1 MSDVLP
7 PSSRRSG
14 TGTPLLEVESLS
26 VHFQGE
32 EGAVRAVEN
41 VSFTVNAGEM
51 LGIVGESGS
60 GKSVTSLSV
69 LGLLPPRGRIVSGS
83 VRLDGTELVGMKET
97 SLRQIRGGRV
107 AMIFQDPMTS
117 LNPYLSVGEQ
127 LAESA
132 MLHRGLSR
140 RDADR
145 RAVELLERVRIPD
158 AAARLKTYPHELSG
172 GMRQRVMIAMALL
185 GEPELLI
192 ADEPT
197 TALDVTIQ
205 AEILDLLSELRRER
219 GLSVMLITHDLG
231 IVRSTCDR
239 ALVFYAGRIVES
251 APTTE
256 LFARPLHPY
265 TLALLDSLPRLDR
278 RKRPEPIPGMPPQL
292 GSEPLTECSFV
303 PRCRFAHD
311 ACRRGE
317 PALVAAETAMG
328 RLRRCVLSE
337 DELMRRSQAPSTAA
351 LTSS

>member
-1 MSDVLP
+1 VD
-7 PSSRRSG
+7 G
-14 TGTPLLEVESLS
+14 
-26 VHFQGE
+26 
-32 EGAVRAVEN
+32 
-41 VSFTVNAGEM
+41 VSFTLNSGEM

-60 GKSVTSLSV
+60 GKSVTSLSL
-69 LGLLPPRGRIVSGS
+69 LGLLPPSGRIAAGS
-83 VRLDGTELVGMKET
+83 VRLGGTELVGMSES
-97 SLRQIRGGRV
+97 SLRRIRGGRI

-132 MLHRGLSR
+132 MIHRGLSR

-145 RAVELLERVRIPD
+145 RAVELLERVRLPD
-158 AAARLKTYPHELSG
+158 AAARLRSYPHELSG

-205 AEILDLLSELRRER
+205 AEILELLSELRRER

-239 ALVFYAGRIVES
+239 ALVFYAGRVVEQ
-251 APTTE
+251 APTAA
-256 LFARPLHPY
+256 LFERPLHPY
-265 TLALLDSLPRLDR
+265 TLALLESLPRLDR

-317 PALVAAETAMG
+317 PALAGVEAEPG
-328 RLRRCVLSE
+328 RLRRCVLPVG
-337 DELMRRSQAPSTAA
+337 ELVRRSDAAPDAS
-351 LTSS
+351 LTPP

>member
-1 MSDVLP
+1 MSDENAA
-7 PSSRRSG
+7 SASRPRGAS
-14 TGTPLLEVESLS
+14 LLEVEGLS
-26 VHFQGE
+26 VRFHGE
-32 EGAVRAVEN
+32 EGVVRAVED
-41 VSFTVNAGEM
+41 VSFGVRAGEM

-69 LGLLPPRGRIVSGS
+69 LGLLPPRGRITAGS
-83 VRLDGTELVGMKET
+83 VRLDGTELVGMTEAA
-97 SLRQIRGGRV
+97 LRRIRGGRV

-127 LAESA
+127 LVETA

-140 RDADR
+140 KDAER
-145 RAVELLERVRIPD
+145 RAVELLERVRISD
-158 AAARLKTYPHELSG
+158 AAGRLRSYPHELSG

-231 IVRSTCDR
+231 IVRNTCDR
-239 ALVFYAGRIVES
+239 ALVFYAGRIVEE
-251 APTTE
+251 APTAE

-265 TLALLDSLPRLDR
+265 TLALLESLPRLDR
-278 RKRPEPIPGMPPQL
+278 RQRPEPIPGMPPQL

-311 ACRRGE
+311 ACRHGE
-317 PALVAAETAMG
+317 PLLVPAETAPG
-328 RLRRCVLSE
+328 RLRRCVLPERDLVRRNGAVE
-337 DELMRRSQAPSTAA
+337 DAT
-351 LTSS
+351 LTPV